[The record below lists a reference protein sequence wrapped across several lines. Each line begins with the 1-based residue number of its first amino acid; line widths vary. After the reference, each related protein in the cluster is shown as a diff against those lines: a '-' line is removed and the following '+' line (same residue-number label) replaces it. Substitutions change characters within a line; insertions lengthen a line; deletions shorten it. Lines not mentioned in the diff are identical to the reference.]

1 MQSVNV
7 NGVDLEYEV
16 TGAGEPVL
24 LISPVIADGFLPL
37 LAEPALADRYQ
48 LIRYHKRGWVGSTH
62 TPPPVSIADH
72 ADDAAALLDHL
83 GLRPAHIA
91 GHSSGAAVAAQLA
104 LDHPEYVHTLMLL
117 EPSLI
122 SVPSL
127 GAFFTQV
134 EPALEAYASG
144 DHAGALAIFMS
155 AVSGL
160 EWTRARAVLEE
171 TVPGAVEQAISGRR
185 HLLRHRAARPDRVG
199 RSAPSRQPAP
209 SARPVRARQRD
220 AARVGGGR
228 RVPPLR
234 AAAGRRMHDRRR
246 GPPAADPASRARRSG
261 NGGVPRP
268 VPHRRRRTRSAR
280 ASVTE
285 PCYGH
290 GSRLTPRRRTEATSA
305 RGPCTTSSDGDLAR
319 DARAGDKRASRPAP
333 RSRSPR
339 TRSERLEAASTRIPS
354 GRDPAAMWT
363 PAFTPPTVGKHC
375 AVGHDVSPPAAPTLA
390 DAS

>member
-72 ADDAAALLDHL
+72 AADAAALLDHL
-83 GLRPAHIA
+83 GVRPAHVA

-127 GAFFTQV
+127 EAFFTQV

-160 EWTRARAVLEE
+160 EWTTGRGPARGDR
-171 TVPGAVEQAISGRR
+171 PRRGGAGDRRRR
-185 HLLRHRAARPDRVG
+185 HVLRHRAARADRVDVRRRAG
-199 RSAPSRQPAP
+199 SQARP
-209 SARPVRARQRD
+209 ARPVRRRQRD

-234 AAAGRRMHDRRR
+234 AAAGRRVHDRRR
-246 GPPAADPASRARRSG
+246 GSPAADPASRARRAG

-268 VPHRRRRTRSAR
+268 APDRRRRTSKRPTSVC
-280 ASVTE
+280 VTE
-285 PCYGH
+285 PWHGATVS
-290 GSRLTPRRRTEATSA
+290 GSRHQSSRRA
-305 RGPCTTSSDGDLAR
+305 
-319 DARAGDKRASRPAP
+319 
-333 RSRSPR
+333 
-339 TRSERLEAASTRIPS
+339 
-354 GRDPAAMWT
+354 
-363 PAFTPPTVGKHC
+363 
-375 AVGHDVSPPAAPTLA
+375 
-390 DAS
+390 